1 MIGMMM
7 SLRVFS
13 MRSSLRFSSGFRQFS
28 TTLNSFSL
36 LPLNNENAA
45 NETQKRALNFKYSID
60 LKNSCPTTTL
70 LLKSK
75 HQPISMFKRHN
86 SSNKSSQD
94 NKQELVSNNLE
105 NQSDQIDQ
113 SKLPRLSITFTCNVC
128 QERLTRTFL
137 KKSYEKGVVLI
148 KCPKCCNHHI
158 IADNLGWFSDL
169 KGKK

>member
-13 MRSSLRFSSGFRQFS
+13 MRNSLQFSSSFRQFS

-75 HQPISMFKRHN
+75 HQPISMFKRH
-86 SSNKSSQD
+86 SSSSSQD
-94 NKQELVSNNLE
+94 NKQDLASN

-137 KKSYEKGVVLI
+137 KQSYEKGVVLI